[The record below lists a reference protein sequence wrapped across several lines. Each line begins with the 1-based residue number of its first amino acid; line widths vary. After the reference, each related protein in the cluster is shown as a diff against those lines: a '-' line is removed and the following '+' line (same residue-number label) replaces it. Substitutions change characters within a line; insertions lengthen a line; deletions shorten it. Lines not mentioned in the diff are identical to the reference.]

1 MMRGTEEKTTQKIR
15 NLLVDFRDWKEDE
28 LERWLEAL
36 LLRIVPADEAAGE
49 KAAYRW
55 SKVAK
60 PLHSLGILEEDI
72 RRIAAMQGKGQPDIS
87 KKALVLFCADNG
99 VVEEGVTQ
107 TGQEVT
113 AAVTR
118 NFTRGESCSCL
129 MAQRAGADV
138 FPVDIGVACEMDKLG
153 TVYPLIDR
161 KIRRGTR
168 NFTKEPA
175 MSRREVIT
183 AILTGADLVRVLKR
197 AGYGI
202 LATGEMGIG
211 NTTTSS
217 AVAASLLGMDAETVT
232 GRGAGLSTE
241 GLLRKKTVIANALT
255 KYGFDG
261 WETSDAFEVLCTV
274 GGFDIAAI
282 AGAFIGGAMYG
293 VPIVI
298 DGLISVVGALV
309 ASRLCPASREVM
321 IPSHMSKEPC
331 TVKIMEELKLSPI
344 IHGELALGEGTG
356 AALLFPMLDMAEAVY
371 RNDETFDKL
380 AIPAYQS
387 YEE

>member
-1 MMRGTEEKTTQKIR
+1 MDYTKLGKNPDREAMAQAKR
-15 NLLVDFRDWKEDE
+15 NWD
-28 LERWLEAL
+28 A
-36 LLRIVPADEAAGE
+36 I
-49 KAAYRW
+49 
-55 SKVAK
+55 AK
-60 PLHSLGILEEDI
+60 PLNGLGKLEELFV
-72 RRIAAMQGKGQPDIS
+72 RIAGIQGSADVRI
-87 KKALVLFCADNG
+87 KKRAVLVFCGDNG
-99 VVEEGVTQ
+99 VTKQGVTQ
-107 TGQEVT
+107 TDSHVT
-113 AAVTR
+113 ALVADNIAEGKASVNR
-118 NFTRGESCSCL
+118 MCSRCNT
-129 MAQRAGADV
+129 DV
-138 FPVDIGVACEMDKLG
+138 FAIDVGIADPVYSQHIIRERIADG
-153 TVYPLIDR
+153 TKD
-161 KIRRGTR
+161 
-168 NFTKEPA
+168 FTVEPA
-175 MSRREVIT
+175 MSAKQAEQ
-183 AILTGADLVRVLKR
+183 AIQTGIRMVKR
-197 AGYGI
+197 FYDEGYTI

-241 GLLRKKTVIANALT
+241 GLLHKKTVIANALT

-356 AALLFPMLDMAEAVY
+356 AALLFPMFDMAEAVY
-371 RNDETFDKL
+371 RNDETFVKL

>member
-161 KIRRGTR
+161 KIRRGTS

-217 AVAASLLGMDAETVT
+217 AVAAVLLQEEPEKVT
-232 GRGAGLSTE
+232 GKGAGLSEE
-241 GLLRKKTVIANALT
+241 GLKRKIAAIKTGIQRWKPNE
-255 KYGFDG
+255 KDG
-261 WETSDAFEVLCTV
+261 IDLLSKV
-274 GGFDIAAI
+274 GGFDLAGLAGVFLGCAAFQMPVI
-282 AGAFIGGAMYG
+282 
-293 VPIVI
+293 I
-298 DGLISVVGALV
+298 DGLISAAAAAAAAVIDGRVRDYMLAAHVSAEPAGEGLLALLGQTPV
-309 ASRLCPASREVM
+309 IRAGLC
-321 IPSHMSKEPC
+321 
-331 TVKIMEELKLSPI
+331 
-344 IHGELALGEGTG
+344 LGEGTG
-356 AALLFPMLDMAEAVY
+356 ALMLFPLLDMTMEIY
-371 RNDETFDKL
+371 NRMCTFSEME
-380 AIPAYQS
+380 IEEYQPL
-387 YEE
+387 

>member
-1 MMRGTEEKTTQKIR
+1 MDYTKLGKNPDREAMAQAKR
-15 NLLVDFRDWKEDE
+15 NWD
-28 LERWLEAL
+28 A
-36 LLRIVPADEAAGE
+36 I
-49 KAAYRW
+49 
-55 SKVAK
+55 AK
-60 PLHSLGILEEDI
+60 PLNGLGKLEELFV
-72 RRIAAMQGKGQPDIS
+72 RIAGIQGSADVRIQKR
-87 KKALVLFCADNG
+87 AVLVFCGDNG
-99 VVEEGVTQ
+99 VTKQGVTQ
-107 TGQEVT
+107 TDSHVT
-113 AAVTR
+113 ALVADNIADGKASVNR
-118 NFTRGESCSCL
+118 MCSRCDT
-129 MAQRAGADV
+129 DV
-138 FPVDIGVACEMDKLG
+138 FAIDVGIAGPVRSSHIIRERIADG
-153 TVYPLIDR
+153 TKD
-161 KIRRGTR
+161 
-168 NFTKEPA
+168 FAAEPA
-175 MSRREVIT
+175 MSAEQAEQ
-183 AILTGADLVRVLKR
+183 AIQTGIRMVKR
-197 AGYGI
+197 FRDEGYAI

-217 AVAASLLGMDAETVT
+217 AVAAALLGMKAEDVT

-241 GLLRKKTVIANALT
+241 GLMRKRTVIAEALK
-255 KYGFDG
+255 KYGFDDRDVP
-261 WETSDAFEVLCTV
+261 DAFTVLCTV